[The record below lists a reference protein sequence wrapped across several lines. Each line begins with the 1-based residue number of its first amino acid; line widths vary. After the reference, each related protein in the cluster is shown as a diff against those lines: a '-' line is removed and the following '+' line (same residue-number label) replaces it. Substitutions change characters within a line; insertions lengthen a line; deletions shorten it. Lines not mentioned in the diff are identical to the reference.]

1 MLHGVTKVYRGLQG
15 FARGYRGL
23 KGLTGGYM
31 GLLGSTGGY
40 RGNKGLQGLQG
51 VTGGY
56 KGLQE
61 VTRGYKGLLGIT
73 TGYRGLHEVKGVT
86 VDSAN
91 KESIR
96 LYKQVTLKG
105 PHSGFRIPDP
115 GIQIRTFHKPY
126 KNMANSKFT
135 FHRLLPLLL
144 WVKTIATWKTVIESM
159 QSLGME

>member
-1 MLHGVTKVYRGLQG
+1 MRLQ
-15 FARGYRGL
+15 
-23 KGLTGGYM
+23 
-31 GLLGSTGGY
+31 
-40 RGNKGLQGLQG
+40 
-51 VTGGY
+51 
-56 KGLQE
+56 
-61 VTRGYKGLLGIT
+61 
-73 TGYRGLHEVKGVT
+73 GVT

-159 QSLGME
+159 QSLGMEWHIPDFSLSILTILLDFTMAKRLRNGKVRQISPLTPRPKLNGRQNF